1 MKRAYLK
8 SAVLLFC
15 VVLLSACGYHV
26 IPQGETMDQNIRK
39 IYVDVFANKTSEAR
53 IENTFRTAFADQI
66 VRGRRFKLAGSAA
79 EADAILSGSIESL
92 SAAALSYQATNLA
105 AEDRMSA
112 VLSLTLETRDSKK
125 VLWTNRSFSGFQD
138 YTLTSDLNVARANK
152 SNALSKLANDT
163 AERAYML
170 MMSDF

>member
-1 MKRAYLK
+1 
-8 SAVLLFC
+8 
-15 VVLLSACGYHV
+15 
-26 IPQGETMDQNIRK
+26 
-39 IYVDVFANKTSEAR
+39 
-53 IENTFRTAFADQI
+53 
-66 VRGRRFKLAGSAA
+66 
-79 EADAILSGSIESL
+79 
-92 SAAALSYQATNLA
+92 
-105 AEDRMSA
+105 MSA

-125 VLWTNRSFSGFQD
+125 VLWRNRSFTGFQD